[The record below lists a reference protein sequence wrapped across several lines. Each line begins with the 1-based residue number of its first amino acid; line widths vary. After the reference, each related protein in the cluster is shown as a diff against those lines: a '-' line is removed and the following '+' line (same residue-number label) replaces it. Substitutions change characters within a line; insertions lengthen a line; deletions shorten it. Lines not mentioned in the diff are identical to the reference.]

1 MAQIAVRQNAVA
13 GAPRFALAGPAIS
26 VVSFCLFLALWQ
38 FVAQVVVHAT
48 YKLPAPL
55 EIVTGMWPLARSG
68 ELEADFVTSA
78 EHYLGGMFLAIVIG
92 VPLGAL
98 TGWFRVLD
106 RALTPIIELFR
117 PIPPIAWIPFAIVWL
132 HLTDAAAAAIIFAGA
147 VFPIMVN
154 TYTGFRSVSK
164 TLVEAARLLGCRSQ
178 TQLLL
183 KVAIPAAMP
192 YIASGLRIGM
202 AVGWVSLVAAEM
214 FGVSTTGLGFK
225 IWNYYN
231 VHAMELVLGY
241 MLLVGLISLGVDTA
255 FRTIV
260 DRRLLRW
267 RTGLVN

>member
-1 MAQIAVRQNAVA
+1 MAQLAVRRRAA
-13 GAPRFALAGPAIS
+13 TGTPAFALTGPTIS
-26 VVSFCLFLALWQ
+26 VVSFCLFLVIWQLVAQ
-38 FVAQVVVHAT
+38 FVVRAT
-48 YKLPAPL
+48 FKLPAPL
-55 EIVTGMWPLARSG
+55 EIITGMWPLARSG
-68 ELEADFVTSA
+68 ELETDFLTSA
-78 EHYLGGMFLAIVIG
+78 GHYLSGMFLAVVIG

-192 YIASGLRIGM
+192 YIASGLRVGM

-241 MLLVGLISLGVDTA
+241 MLLVGLISLGVDSA
-255 FRTIV
+255 FRAVV
-260 DRRLLRW
+260 DGRLLRW
-267 RTGLVN
+267 RAGLVN